1 MHLYSNREQRWS
13 MVLSKIQTYLVI
25 VPELDPKFVYVEIFC
40 IGKKYLTI
48 PPPVRVE
55 NNNIFKGINYTLTN
69 AALRQYCRKY
79 RNIKGMVLY
88 LYQIG
93 FLAPESLQQ
102 THGGQFKGSCLVLAK
117 IYPNNGNILKPC
129 RLSGVSNIEV

>member
-1 MHLYSNREQRWS
+1 

-69 AALRQYCRKY
+69 AALR
-79 RNIKGMVLY
+79 
-88 LYQIG
+88 
-93 FLAPESLQQ
+93 
-102 THGGQFKGSCLVLAK
+102 
-117 IYPNNGNILKPC
+117 
-129 RLSGVSNIEV
+129 

>member
-1 MHLYSNREQRWS
+1 MVYGIVKNSNIS
-13 MVLSKIQTYLVI
+13 GNV

-69 AALRQYCRKY
+69 AALR
-79 RNIKGMVLY
+79 
-88 LYQIG
+88 
-93 FLAPESLQQ
+93 
-102 THGGQFKGSCLVLAK
+102 
-117 IYPNNGNILKPC
+117 
-129 RLSGVSNIEV
+129 